1 MESNKINFQK
11 VSLIP
16 KVLIYYYRIFGI
28 TFGGLVER
36 NGELVVN
43 EKFKLFGNLVTIS
56 LIGLYIITSRCVF
69 DSRFFDQIYAS
80 GFTVVYYLII
90 LCREIRDIL
99 VIINLYYYQFKGFEL
114 FKVLVEYKITKTKYK
129 LFILIL
135 YVLHLS
141 VQVIYALI
149 YLTCFKTNLSLIN
162 AIISVF
168 LNTYITITLFA
179 IHFITWGKN
188 KFPEKFWN
196 LNISNKIFSFFLQLF
211 LYQWLN
217 IWLA

>member
-16 KVLIYYYRIFGI
+16 KVLIFYYRIFGI
-28 TFGGLVER
+28 TFGGLVKR
-36 NGELVVN
+36 NGEFVVD
-43 EKFKLFGNLVTIS
+43 EKLKLFGNIFTIF
-56 LIGLYIITSRCVF
+56 LIGLYLITSRYVF
-69 DSRFFDQIYAS
+69 VSRFFDQIYAS

-99 VIINLYYYQFKGFEL
+99 VVINLYYYQFKGSEL
-114 FKVLVEYKITKTKYK
+114 FKVLIEYKITKTKYK

-141 VQVIYALI
+141 VQVIYGLI
-149 YLTCFKTNLSLIN
+149 YFTCFKTNLSLTN
-162 AIISVF
+162 TIISVF
-168 LNTYITITLFA
+168 FNIYITITLFA

-188 KFPEKFWN
+188 NFPQKF
-196 LNISNKIFSFFLQLF
+196 
-211 LYQWLN
+211 
-217 IWLA
+217 